1 MKLGKKKQEPYQSLR
16 VERPGMTMFDMMKAT
31 DTPEKVVIFLQERG
45 CLPKSKCCPDCNEPM
60 KLTDRGDTIQSKVF
74 RCKKRHG
81 ETRCQ
86 RTITMTVNTF
96 FYGMHMSLFTA
107 LWLLWGFCEGMK
119 NEWFIRHLGLSSAT
133 VTDWL
138 NFCREVC
145 MVCIQGASR
154 RIGGFGTIVEID
166 ESKFIKRKYH
176 RGKAKVCE
184 EWVLG
189 GVCRETGE
197 CFMVIGPNRTRQTL
211 QKHIK
216 RYVKEGSV
224 IITDCWAA
232 YNDFSDMANNQH
244 ESMDYVH
251 YTVNHSETYVD
262 PDTGAHTNTIEGMW
276 AHVKRHTPKLGLKST
291 FLDGYLCRFIWFKL
305 TKSIG
310 KDPFFFLLECI
321 KEQYPFTDS
330 PLQQLVTEFVSKC
343 SAQELVD
350 I

>member
-1 MKLGKKKQEPYQSLR
+1 
-16 VERPGMTMFDMMKAT
+16 
-31 DTPEKVVIFLQERG
+31 
-45 CLPKSKCCPDCNEPM
+45 M

-197 CFMVIGPNRTRQTL
+197 CFMVIVPNRTRQTL

-232 YNDFSDMANNQH
+232 YNDLSDMVNNQH

-310 KDPFFFLLECI
+310 KDPFCFLLECI
-321 KEQYPFTDS
+321 KEQYPITDS
-330 PLQQLVTEFVSKC
+330 PLQQLAT
-343 SAQELVD
+343 
-350 I
+350 